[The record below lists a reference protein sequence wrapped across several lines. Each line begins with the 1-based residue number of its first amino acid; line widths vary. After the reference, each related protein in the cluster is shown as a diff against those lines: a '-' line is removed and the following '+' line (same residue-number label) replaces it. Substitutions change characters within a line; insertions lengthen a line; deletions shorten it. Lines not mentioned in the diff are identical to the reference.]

1 MKTEKKP
8 VSSISNEKNKRA
20 NIELKL
26 MAGSFLA
33 TIALFFSTCLVYD
46 NVIKN
51 RELQSNDNAYS
62 VKSSANKVNLDNLAL
77 SGTKEI
83 AMESTNKASVSTEA
97 VAEAVTD
104 TTAPVITLNKEQVEV
119 FMGNSFDLKTN
130 IKSVNDS
137 FDGDLSY
144 STKEEN
150 AHYTISSNVN
160 TNRIGEYSAS
170 VKALDSNGNKSEST
184 FKIKVVQNPN
194 APKEEE
200 YSNRA
205 SSVDTSS
212 VMAAANSLKGT
223 RYRSGGTNPNTG
235 FDCSGFVQY
244 VYAAVGKSISRS
256 SSSQRNDGVAVERG
270 NLQPGDIIIWAND
283 GSSRP
288 AHSSIYIG
296 NNNII
301 HATTNKGV
309 HVNNI
314 DQWDSYGQHIIGIR
328 RV

>member
-1 MKTEKKP
+1 M
-8 VSSISNEKNKRA
+8 
-20 NIELKL
+20 
-26 MAGSFLA
+26 
-33 TIALFFSTCLVYD
+33 
-46 NVIKN
+46 
-51 RELQSNDNAYS
+51 
-62 VKSSANKVNLDNLAL
+62 
-77 SGTKEI
+77 
-83 AMESTNKASVSTEA
+83 
-97 VAEAVTD
+97 
-104 TTAPVITLNKEQVEV
+104 
-119 FMGNSFDLKTN
+119 
-130 IKSVNDS
+130 
-137 FDGDLSY
+137 
-144 STKEEN
+144 
-150 AHYTISSNVN
+150 HYTISSNLN
-160 TNRIGEYSAS
+160 TNRIGEYSAT

-205 SSVDTSS
+205 ASVDTSS
-212 VMAAANSLKGT
+212 VIAAANSLKGT

-244 VYAAVGKSISRS
+244 VYAAVGKHISRS
-256 SSSQRNDGVAVERG
+256 SSSQRNDGVAVNRN

-283 GSSRP
+283 GSNSA

-314 DQWDSYGQHIIGIR
+314 DQWDAYGQHIIGIR